1 MTESPLP
8 IAVLIS
14 GSGSNLQSLI
24 DASSRNELDCDIAAV
39 ISDRAGAYGLERAE
53 TAGIPTE
60 VVAWRDHS
68 TRTGFTE
75 AICDAAHAHGARGLV
90 LAGFMRVLSPAAIER
105 FPHAII
111 NVHPALLPAFPGAG
125 AVELALEYG
134 VTLTGVTIHFV
145 DEQIDHGPIIAQESV
160 PVYATDDADTLH
172 SRIQIVEHRLLPQA
186 VAAFGRGD
194 LTVVGRHVDWRQIP
208 SEEDHS

>member
-1 MTESPLP
+1 MTESLLP

-14 GSGSNLQSLI
+14 GSGSNLQALI
-24 DASSRNELDCDIAAV
+24 DASSRNELECGIAVV
-39 ISDRAGAYGLERAE
+39 ISDRAGVHGLERAE
-53 TAGIPTE
+53 AVGIPTE
-60 VVAWRDHS
+60 VVAWGDHT

-75 AICDAAHAHGARGLV
+75 AICDTADAYGAKGLV
-90 LAGFMRVLSPAAIER
+90 LAGFMKILSPAAIER

-134 VTLTGVTIHFV
+134 VTLTGVTVHFV
-145 DEQIDHGPIIAQESV
+145 DEQVDHGPIISQESV
-160 PVYATDDADTLH
+160 PVYSTDDADTLH
-172 SRIQIVEHRLLPQA
+172 SRIQNVEHRLLPQA

-194 LTVVGRHVDWRQIP
+194 LTVEGRHVDWRQIP
-208 SEEDHS
+208 PEEDHS